1 MTAETLRSAM
11 RCSACEEFSF
21 VPKEEN
27 IDWNFSKSFLMRM
40 DSVIGRE
47 YHSFRRSTATVKRIL
62 LIAVLAATLL
72 LSLLSVSAFR
82 EPVIRFFAE
91 MFGDHMDL
99 SFGVEKPGDTQIP
112 QDEFVVYQPEYIPED
127 FAATSFFAD
136 RVSSRTIWTSNRND
150 TIVLDQYQGLS
161 DISMD
166 TEQGQ
171 IIKENINGAEVL
183 IHQMSNQY
191 VAIWNSGQYT
201 FELAVYADVPFEIVI
216 QIISSISSQQ
226 KDK

>member
-27 IDWNFSKSFLMRM
+27 IDWNFSKAFLMRM
-40 DSVIGRE
+40 DSLIGRE

-82 EPVIRFFAE
+82 EPAIRFFAE

-99 SFGVEKPGDTQIP
+99 SFGVEKPGDTQT
-112 QDEFVVYQPEYIPED
+112 PEET
-127 FAATSFFAD
+127 FAPYLPTYMPNGFERIEYSND
-136 RVSSRTIWTSNRND
+136 GGTLYVEWKNEEGETISLMQLPSSAS
-150 TIVLDQYQGLS
+150 
-161 DISMD
+161 ISID
-166 TEQGQ
+166 TEQTVT
-171 IIKENINGAEVL
+171 KTENINGKN
-183 IHQMSNQY
+183 M
-191 VAIWNSGQYT
+191 
-201 FELAVYADVPFEIVI
+201 VI
-216 QIISSISSQQ
+216 QTTSTGYNIFWTFDKYSFILTSSSSISYDEAILIASSLAEA
-226 KDK
+226 